1 MKRFIAVLSSLL
13 VLPAFAEVAPVF
25 YDEVIEYTDEEI
37 VDANDETAEVQE
49 QETEEKNVST
59 PVVVQSPKVN
69 PRGVNGRTVTASR
82 VVPAVSNAN
91 TRSAGARV
99 VASSRTATNNG
110 ATVRSRTAT
119 NARTTTVTARTSNV
133 AARPTRATTA
143 TTKNTGVTSRRA
155 NTSNSGARTA
165 RYATAVTQ
173 TDTVNAPIYSGRV
186 ATRTGARASAMRAR
200 IPTAT
205 AVSSTTTV
213 AEEPT
218 SSMVEAVVSMD
229 EIAQMTDYCK
239 AQYTSCMD
247 NFCDVLDD
255 NQGRCSCSKNVKNYE
270 KTEIALKDA
279 TNALQD
285 VAQQIQYLGLS
296 TDQINSLFTE
306 TEAEAAMS
314 AGGDNTQLKND
325 LDRIKSM
332 IVDVKTG
339 TASSSVTVDS
349 GINFDLSGLLNF
361 NVEGSGFDLG
371 SLFGPSK
378 STANTA
384 SISNQRG
391 EQLYK
396 TAAAR
401 CKAAIL
407 TDCQNQ
413 GVDISIITNSYDME
427 IDKSCVA
434 YERNLKDSN
443 EQMAQTVRNATGVL
457 QRARLMLAQ
466 QKNAYDL
473 RECVNALDSCMQ
485 NDFVCGSDY
494 ENCLDPTGKYIV
506 NGEVVIGSQPGAPM
520 TANSTDTGTG
530 IYATWNYKVD
540 NADRNAWTKEGS
552 LAAYI
557 TAKLGSGDNNSP
569 ITETT
574 LSDTAQAQS
583 SMATYLM
590 SKIGYQTEE
599 GINYGMCMS
608 VLNQCQD
615 YTYEDKQYKFDNQVV
630 REYLQRTLVQI
641 KAAQDNLLSEYA
653 EDCIT
658 DVTSCLTNNGFSTS
672 TLDNATKL
680 TTKNQIAINA
690 CNSQILTCMSAND
703 VEETEGE
710 LAASQLPKT
719 QWVLGI
725 MNETGAETALLRI
738 NCTNSG
744 GNWTTTDNT
753 STCKCPEDHEIDEVG
768 FCKKK
773 NESGNINVAQCTEA
787 ELSSLF
793 ASNGTKSSGTC
804 VPTECI
810 TGYELENS
818 TCIETQK
825 KNNCTASGGNWKAGS
840 CHCNTETAYYEETG
854 FCVVNQ
860 SAWDELCNIAQNQNR
875 CETTEQSATDKQVMA
890 CDATGKKPAQNASW
904 CKWNTT
910 TSKCEYNTDAC
921 K

>member
-1 MKRFIAVLSSLL
+1 MKRFIVVLSSLL
-13 VLPAFAEVAPVF
+13 VLPAFAEVAPIF
-25 YDEVIEYTDEEI
+25 YDEAIEYTDEEI
-37 VDANDETAEVQE
+37 VDANDEIAEVQE
-49 QETEEKNVST
+49 QETEEKNVPT

-69 PRGVNGRTVTASR
+69 PRGVNGRAVTASR

-165 RYATAVTQ
+165 RYATSITQ

-186 ATRTGARASAMRAR
+186 ATRAGTRASAMRAR

-205 AVSSTTTV
+205 DVSSTTTV

-218 SSMVEAVVSMD
+218 SSMVEAVMSMD

-247 NFCDVLDD
+247 NFCNVLDD

-270 KTEIALKDA
+270 KTETALKDA

-378 STANTA
+378 TTANTA

-443 EQMAQTVRNATGVL
+443 EQMAQTVRNATSVL

-520 TANSTDTGTG
+520 GANSTDTGTG
-530 IYATWNYKVD
+530 IYATWNYSLNSTD
-540 NADRNAWTKEGS
+540 NNAWAKNGS
-552 LAAYI
+552 LADYI
-557 TAKLGSGDNNSP
+557 TAILGDGANNT
-569 ITETT
+569 ITEET
-574 LSDTAQAQS
+574 LSNTSKAQS

-590 SKIGYQTEE
+590 SKIGYADEN
-599 GINYGMCMS
+599 GKNYGMCMS

-641 KAAQDNLLSEYA
+641 RAAQDNLLSEYA

-658 DVTSCLTNNGFSTS
+658 DVTSCLSNNGFSTS
-672 TLDNATKL
+672 DLDNAKNL
-680 TTKNQIAINA
+680 TIKNQIAINA

-703 VEETEGE
+703 VIDNENE

-719 QWVLGI
+719 EWVLGV
-725 MNETGAETALLRI
+725 MNETGAEAALKRI
-738 NCTNSG
+738 NCTGSDG
-744 GNWTTTDNT
+744 KWTITENEAE
-753 STCKCPEDHEIDEVG
+753 CICPEGKEPDKDG
-768 FCKKK
+768 YCKEKTD
-773 NESGNINVAQCTEA
+773 VASCTA
-787 ELSSLF
+787 RELSALF
-793 ASNGTKSSGTC
+793 ATEGTKNSGTC
-804 VPTECI
+804 VPTACM

-825 KNNCTASGGNWKAGS
+825 KKLCSVSGGTWNSSTHTCGCMSAIQTLDNDTGLCVFSSERLETTCEQLTTQNSCETFMKGVRRTIYCDTTLSLNPFVPDDTPVCTWNNGTCTANETL
-840 CHCNTETAYYEETG
+840 CTE
-854 FCVVNQ
+854 
-860 SAWDELCNIAQNQNR
+860 
-875 CETTEQSATDKQVMA
+875 
-890 CDATGKKPAQNASW
+890 
-904 CKWNTT
+904 
-910 TSKCEYNTDAC
+910 
-921 K
+921 